1 MIMVSKRIKVWSE
14 VTFFG
19 LWAAMCL
26 VTNAVA
32 SPDGPGTRWPWGQ
45 PIELITVHGFGRTV
59 TLSDPNSLRY
69 VAMAIERKSS
79 FFFHNGPP
87 SAPFRHGEYFAA
99 VSFANGRKLY
109 RECFARRYPRALCFS
124 RYDPRTVRAAPGSQA
139 PLVRLYRPMPRDLAR
154 FWRFLATPGD
164 QGTRCFGPPAAPLPF
179 PVAKAPLRPQ
189 LRPFHI
195 QSALAGFS
203 PLHRI
208 VFTGHGL
215 HIDMKDKAALG
226 FLDASQGVSFPS
238 ANAAAAEPVY
248 GSLLY
253 GSNGQVPRR
262 RWVFPQKY
270 PRALV
275 FSEPASGAGN
285 VSTAGPI
292 CCSLYGP
299 LPPSLYSA
307 YEAMEC
313 RAPART
319 NAVHA
324 VAARPVVSTDHL
336 LAGTALP
343 ILRIVFADRTG
354 PVVTLKDRG
363 QIDLRQQSS
372 IDYILRS
379 QRYFNWG
386 FLGDDKSPRYAV
398 MFFIRGRKT
407 PVLAWAAV
415 EKYPRE
421 FVFSPDNVALSN
433 RFTAQPQIRCP
444 LYGPLPSAI
453 YAAYETL
460 LHVATRAK
468 SGRIPTVTHGNRGTQ
483 PRRN

>member
-1 MIMVSKRIKVWSE
+1 
-14 VTFFG
+14 
-19 LWAAMCL
+19 
-26 VTNAVA
+26 
-32 SPDGPGTRWPWGQ
+32 
-45 PIELITVHGFGRTV
+45 
-59 TLSDPNSLRY
+59 
-69 VAMAIERKSS
+69 
-79 FFFHNGPP
+79 
-87 SAPFRHGEYFAA
+87 
-99 VSFANGRKLY
+99 
-109 RECFARRYPRALCFS
+109 
-124 RYDPRTVRAAPGSQA
+124 
-139 PLVRLYRPMPRDLAR
+139 
-154 FWRFLATPGD
+154 
-164 QGTRCFGPPAAPLPF
+164 
-179 PVAKAPLRPQ
+179 
-189 LRPFHI
+189 
-195 QSALAGFS
+195 
-203 PLHRI
+203 
-208 VFTGHGL
+208 
-215 HIDMKDKAALG
+215 MKDKAALG